1 MPIYIGSYLADTAR
15 LTTEGHG
22 AYLLLL
28 MDYWRNGPLPDDDES
43 LAAIARMPVARWSRY
58 RAILGCLPFFSIRN
72 GKWHQKRADAE
83 RDKATNLVA
92 KRASAGSRG
101 GSAKWGG
108 ESKAAA
114 MRSVRLAE
122 ARALGTHTAEEW
134 AALVEVCASLC
145 VRCGADGRLFKDHIV
160 PIYQGG
166 SDSIENLQPL
176 CPSCN
181 SSKGPETSDH
191 RGKDW
196 RERLAKRL
204 ANASQDA
211 EQMPGPLPS
220 PSPSKKPNPNGLGK
234 KPTKGTR
241 IAADWTVGEQDREHA
256 HQRGWGDQRIAAQA
270 LKFRDHWLASDDD
283 RKARKRDWNAA
294 WRTWC
299 DNADKWDPEQPAGK
313 RGRATEGERADALVA
328 SVAPELGDFGN
339 VAGERGRSEE
349 RSRRGGDGA
358 ITVGYEVIPDA
369 DEPPICQPSTAAQ
382 GIAGDVAGVAC
393 EVPPGRS
400 ETGLGSRSKNPQM
413 GDPAEDRA
421 NGGSGGIGPVVSA
434 QAESQSNI
442 GQSHHAAG
450 MGQAGSDADYFAIPK
465 FLQQ

>member
-1 MPIYIGSYLADTAR
+1 VAQWFRFYNEALDDPKVQKLPAETFRGWVNLLCLAAR
-15 LTTEGHG
+15 NDGNLPLHNDI
-22 AYLLLL
+22 AFAL
-28 MDYWRNGPLPDDDES
+28 RLPD
-43 LAAIARMPVARWSRY
+43 A
-58 RAILGCLPFFSIRN
+58 
-72 GKWHQKRADAE
+72 
-83 RDKATNLVA
+83 KATALLDALIEAELLDHDETGIRPHNWNTRQYKSDVSNERV
-92 KRASAGSRG
+92 KRHRERSAP
-101 GSAKWGG
+101 
-108 ESKAAA
+108 
-114 MRSVRLAE
+114 V
-122 ARALGTHTAEEW
+122 T
-134 AALVEVCASLC
+134 
-145 VRCGADGRLFKDHIV
+145 
-160 PIYQGG
+160 
-166 SDSIENLQPL
+166 
-176 CPSCN
+176 CN
-181 SSKGPETSDH
+181 VTSPVTVTPPET
-191 RGKDW
+191 
-196 RERLAKRL
+196 EQ
-204 ANASQDA
+204 SQKQNRT
-211 EQMPGPLPS
+211 E
-220 PSPSKKPNPNGLGK
+220 KPNPTGLGK

-313 RGRATEGERADALVA
+313 RGRATEGERANALFA
-328 SVAPELGDFGN
+328 SVAPELGDRGN

-349 RSRRGGDGA
+349 RSRRGGDGT

-382 GIAGDVAGVAC
+382 GIVGDMAGVAC
-393 EVPPGRS
+393 EVSPGRS

-434 QAESQSNI
+434 QAESQSNV
-442 GQSHHAAG
+442 GQGDFAAG